1 MSSLKILNDPI
12 YGFIT
17 LPGDVVFK
25 LIQHPHFQRLRRIR
39 QLGMTHLVY
48 PGAHHTRFHHALGAM
63 HLMQQAL
70 DVLISKG
77 HAITDVEKEGALI
90 AILLHDIGHGPFS
103 HALEDSIVNQIRHE
117 EMSWLFMDRLN
128 RHFGGRL
135 DLAIRI
141 FRDEYPKKYLHQ
153 LVSSQLDVDR
163 LDYLSRDSFFAGV
176 SEGVIS
182 QERIIKM
189 MDVHDGNL
197 AVEAKGIYS
206 VEKFL
211 VARRLMYWQV
221 YLHKTVV
228 SAECMLINILRRA
241 RELSRN
247 GGDLFST
254 PAFRVFLTGHYSK
267 EDFLEDETLLD
278 TFSRLDD
285 SDITSSIKVWTDH
298 PDPILSN
305 LCQRAMNRDLF
316 KIKIQN
322 FDFPDSE
329 ADAIREK
336 VRTAMNVSDADLH
349 YLFIKDKLVNQA
361 YLSEAD
367 RIRIL
372 YKDGTVKDI
381 AEAADT
387 INLQALSGQVE
398 KYYMCFPKEIV

>member
-17 LPGDVVFK
+17 LPGDVVFS
-25 LIQHPHFQRLRRIR
+25 LIQHPYFQRLRRIR

-70 DVLISKG
+70 DVLVSKG
-77 HAITDVEKEGALI
+77 HTITGEEKEGALI

-103 HALEDSIVNQIRHE
+103 HALEDSIVNRIRHE

-128 RHFGGRL
+128 RHFDGRL

-141 FRDEYPKKYLHQ
+141 FRDEYPKKFLHQ

-176 SEGVIS
+176 SEGIIS
-182 QERIIKM
+182 QDRIIKM
-189 MDVHDGNL
+189 MDVHEGNL

-241 RELSRN
+241 RELSGK
-247 GGDLFST
+247 GGELFST
-254 PAFRVFLTGHYSK
+254 PAFRIFLTGHYSR
-267 EDFLEDETLLD
+267 EDFLADESLLD
-278 TFSRLDD
+278 TFSLLDD
-285 SDITSSIKVWTDH
+285 SDITASIKVWTGH
-298 PDPILSN
+298 SDPILGN

-322 FDFPDSE
+322 RDFPDAE
-329 ADAIREK
+329 ANAIREK
-336 VRTAMNVSDADLH
+336 VMAAMNISESDLH
-349 YLFIKDKLVNQA
+349 YYFIRDKLVNQA

-372 YKDGTVKDI
+372 FKDGTVKDI

-387 INLQALSGQVE
+387 INLKALSGPVE
-398 KYYMCFPKEIV
+398 KFYMCFPKEIA